1 MQRRGILTLPPELLF
16 GILGIKDAT
25 LLDAKVN
32 HFGAGSLDMVIES
45 PAMPE
50 YREGEHPRSMSLEE
64 MKNAI
69 VNRQPE
75 EELRNALFNRQSA

>member
-1 MQRRGILTLPPELLF
+1 MQRRGILTLSPELLF

-32 HFGAGSLDMVIES
+32 HFGTDTLDLVIGSPD
-45 PAMPE
+45 MPE
-50 YREGEHPRSMSLEE
+50 CAIFEYPQTMSLEE

-69 VNRQPE
+69 
-75 EELRNALFNRQSA
+75 LNRQSA